1 MQKDIFIQ
9 ARMSSTRMPG
19 KVLFDIQNIPIL
31 VRTINRIRRCK
42 IADNIVVITSTNEK
56 DSEIEKICNKFSI
69 PIYRGSESDLFIA
82 MKQISLTGKGPAKQ
96 IPSAGCG
103 IKWKNN

>member
-56 DSEIEKICNKFSI
+56 DGEIEKYVINFLYQYTEVAKV
-69 PIYRGSESDLFIA
+69 IYLIGIT
-82 MKQISLTGKGPAKQ
+82 KQHLILEV
-96 IPSAGCG
+96 I
-103 IKWKNN
+103 